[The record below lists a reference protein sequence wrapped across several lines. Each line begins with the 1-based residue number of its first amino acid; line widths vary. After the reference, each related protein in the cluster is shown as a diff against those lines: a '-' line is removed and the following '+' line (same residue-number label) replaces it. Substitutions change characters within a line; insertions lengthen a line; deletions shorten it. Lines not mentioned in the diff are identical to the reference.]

1 MADVTEKT
9 PGKRP
14 ARQAAGARGCLA
26 SMLLLAAL
34 TPACVGA
41 QDNAAVL
48 ERRAKAALLY
58 RFISYV
64 EWPESAFAKPESP
77 FTIGIVGADALAA
90 ELAEF
95 AFGRAVLKRP
105 LAVRR
110 LRASESAQDVQLL
123 FVGRDE
129 APQLAGILRAA
140 PAHALIVT
148 ETEGALREGSVIN
161 FLLVDEQVRFE
172 ISLESA
178 RQRTIRLS
186 SRLLSVAHEVHSAPP

>member
-1 MADVTEKT
+1 MADVGEN
-9 PGKRP
+9 P
-14 ARQAAGARGCLA
+14 ARKQPARLAAGAHRLA
-26 SMLLLAAL
+26 GMLLLVAL
-34 TPACVGA
+34 TPAWTGA
-41 QDNAAVL
+41 QDTAAVL
-48 ERRAKAALLY
+48 ERRVKAALLY

-95 AFGRAVLKRP
+95 AAGRTVVKRP

-110 LRASESAQDVQLL
+110 LRASDPVPDVQLL
-123 FVGRDE
+123 FVGRSE
-129 APQLAGILRAA
+129 APQLGAILGAA

-161 FLLVDEQVRFE
+161 FLVVDGQVRFE

-178 RQRTIRLS
+178 RRRTIRLS
-186 SRLLSVAHEVHSAPP
+186 SRLLSVAYNVYSGPP